1 MKTSGICPACQG
13 KLSFWAGLTAP
24 TPFYIRCP
32 RCRRKLR
39 VRMRGL
45 WLFFLS
51 LVLLLTGVG
60 AGWFAAYRAFGWAG
74 FWTGFAC
81 CWIVWLLV
89 EVASAITLYTN
100 AEFTFKGS
108 DKLSHQEASKPEV
121 K

>member
-1 MKTSGICPACQG
+1 
-13 KLSFWAGLTAP
+13 
-24 TPFYIRCP
+24 
-32 RCRRKLR
+32 
-39 VRMRGL
+39 MRGL

-89 EVASAITLYTN
+89 EVAAAITLYTN

-121 K
+121 NRGPNFSFHNRSGAAPFTFSSPKLLGKGKPCASVSFHD